1 MADPADRPLMS
12 SDQSSSDA
20 LQERARGYGAVEG
33 SARGPR
39 NIGRRLELIDA
50 LAPLEGERLLDIG
63 CGNGAY
69 TVEMAPRFTRVDAID
84 IEPERLD
91 KFRAASPPANVVI
104 DQLSADNLPFEDGTF
119 DRITAIEV
127 MEHVADVNAVLV
139 EVCRVLQPG
148 GFFALTTPNRLW
160 PFEQHGYRLAGKR
173 RPGWTLPGLTWVP
186 PLHRRLSNAD
196 AFSRQ
201 RLEGNLRDAGLEPFG
216 ADTMFPPLD
225 RFENGHALHRL
236 TDRLEETPI
245 GAMAQTLVLVARRP

>member
-1 MADPADRPLMS
+1 MTTD
-12 SDQSSSDA
+12 SSSNDA

-39 NIGRRLELIDA
+39 NIGRRLELIDK
-50 LAPLEGERLLDIG
+50 LAPLAGDRLLDIG

-69 TVEMAPRFTRVDAID
+69 TVEMASRFERVDAID

-91 KFRAASPPANVVI
+91 QFRAAAPPDNVVI
-104 DQLSADNLPFEDGTF
+104 DQLSADDLPFDDGTF

-127 MEHVADVNAVLV
+127 MEHVIDVPAVLT
-139 EVCRVLQPG
+139 EVCRVLKPG
-148 GFFALTTPNRLW
+148 GYFALTTPNRLW

-173 RPGWTLPGLTWVP
+173 RPGWSLPGLTWVP
-186 PLHRRLSNAD
+186 PLHRKLSNAD
-196 AFSRQ
+196 AFTQ
-201 RLEGNLRDAGLEPFG
+201 GRLENLLSDAGLTPHG

-225 RFENGHALHRL
+225 RFENGHPLHRF
-236 TDRLEETPI
+236 TDRLEETPL